1 VKAKCSTPTAQ
12 LLGQLVLVAAVFAAF
27 AIGADLGE
35 AFLNAGI
42 LLAFVLVVHF
52 GRMRSPTLETMGGI
66 GDERTQQL
74 YLRATSFTG
83 TVLILTI
90 VVWWLVSIA
99 QGDPSQPIGILAAI
113 GGAVF
118 IASAFVLQRRS

>member
-1 VKAKCSTPTAQ
+1 
-12 LLGQLVLVAAVFAAF
+12 
-27 AIGADLGE
+27 
-35 AFLNAGI
+35 
-42 LLAFVLVVHF
+42 VLVVHF
-52 GRMRSPTLETMGGI
+52 DRMPT
-66 GDERTQQL
+66 
-74 YLRATSFTG
+74 